1 MFNNIK
7 RNLTIFNKDIVET
20 SWLKSLIDDVPKVKH
35 IQILH
40 KCLSGEY
47 TNVDPKVALRKISQ
61 RLQHSQKP
69 LNALKS
75 LYLAHLLNKFLIT
88 QLTDKIIDQQSKDP
102 AEVLMASVA
111 HLYYSYLK
119 QQKNAFEKI
128 DSIYKMN
135 RQLEVLMIKTNIPI
149 LKEIITLLIIDIITI
164 YESIDIKED
173 YEKRIRAMKQV
184 RRFVDLKGYLQ
195 MNQELQ
201 NKLKTLNFSDIKQ
214 QKCIESKICKTIPIS
229 QEIETHQLEISR
241 KQLSIQV
248 NDSTQFETYN
258 SCQGCPQ
265 ERKMS
270 LQTGTIINQK
280 GIVQSNTT
288 RASSIRDNFFVPKQ
302 GPLSFLIPS

>member
-20 SWLKSLIDDVPKVKH
+20 SWLKSLIDDVPKAKH

-47 TNVDPKVALRKISQ
+47 TNVDPKAALRKISQ

-119 QQKNAFEKI
+119 QQKNAFDKI
-128 DSIYKMN
+128 DSIFKMN

-229 QEIETHQLEISR
+229 QENETHQLEISR

-248 NDSTQFETYN
+248 NESTQFETYN
-258 SCQGCPQ
+258 SCQVYPQ